1 MKSIQKQDEDLIHKC
16 FTWGYIY
23 LQVKNKESLRFHK
36 DLIRCMDEY
45 QILIIIVVLVLIGIP
60 SAFANDYDVSLI
72 DVEIVDLQI
81 ISLDDTPG
89 YYQDNS
95 NLIKITLN
103 VTNNG
108 LDYFLVSD
116 KLFKIW
122 VMEPNFRKSTADN
135 TVFEIADNY
144 YTFYDDELEVRYD
157 DLPSRELFEECD
169 YIHDRVFIGESKVF
183 TICFDVLKIW
193 NNDFPNLD
201 GSKKNYLVMMANH
214 QSTTCPNCKKLLLST
229 PEVDQKMHFPNWVRN
244 LVNWHNQGII
254 SEQEYQNSIEYL
266 VVKGII
272 SKVADEVNS
281 MMSLTSKNQQLKEH
295 QARLSLALQPN
306 LNVSAMNFYES
317 KFADDV
323 FSGIICKKQNNI
335 VTLSGD
341 YTNDDY
347 FYQAVFFKLLLFD
360 DSGNVVNIGM
370 AKIVDVVPED
380 LRHFSV
386 SVSHKD
392 KINSCMI
399 MVDSKFKK

>member
-1 MKSIQKQDEDLIHKC
+1 
-16 FTWGYIY
+16 
-23 LQVKNKESLRFHK
+23 
-36 DLIRCMDEY
+36 MDEY

-72 DVEIVDLQI
+72 DVKIVDLQI

-229 PEVDQKMHFPNWVRN
+229 PEVDQKMHFPNWTRN

-281 MMSLTSKNQQLKEH
+281 TMSLTSKNQQLKEH

-386 SVSHKD
+386 SIPHKD
-392 KINSCMI
+392 KINSCLI